1 MNKLL
6 PLLHSR
12 KIHFIVLGVLFVV
25 LNILVF
31 QKFGIKVVSDS
42 YRYLEWSENPFSELS
57 PTNWK
62 FYSVSYVGFLALIR
76 SLGLGLEGVVFV
88 QMLIS
93 GIACFYL
100 YQLTFRVSQSSLA
113 AFLASFLYL
122 SFGEIV
128 QWNTY
133 ILTESLFT
141 SGIIFLMFGLHNA
154 QKTKQWLILL
164 PLGIMVCLVR
174 PMGIT
179 VFLSAM
185 VFLFFRFQIY
195 QRLSWFWKFTGA
207 VLLISIGCVMF
218 YFLLEGNPSVN
229 FYYSRGQI
237 VWGTDSPEL
246 RNNPWLI
253 LGNENVVYPS
263 RDLPAYQ
270 MFLTFVK
277 DNFTFFSELFLKK
290 AALFIAHVKPYYSTW
305 HNVYIVLFLGLT
317 YFAGFKGLFMLKRTH
332 PIAWFAL
339 SLFILNTL
347 MVGLSVEAWEGRFL
361 IPVLSPIFVFS
372 ATVCG
377 RAKFLN

>member
-1 MNKLL
+1 M
-6 PLLHSR
+6 
-12 KIHFIVLGVLFVV
+12 VLGVLFVV
-25 LNILVF
+25 LNMIIF

-42 YRYLEWSENPFSELS
+42 YRYLEWSEDPFAELS
-57 PTNWK
+57 PTSWK
-62 FYSVSYVGFLALIR
+62 FYSLSYVGFLALIQ
-76 SLGLGLEGVVFV
+76 SIGLGLGGVVLV
-88 QMLIS
+88 QMMIS
-93 GIACFYL
+93 GIACFCLYL
-100 YQLTFRVSQSSLA
+100 LTLRISQSPLG

-141 SGIIFLMFGLHNA
+141 SGIIFLMFGLHSAENA
-154 QKTKQWLILL
+154 KQWLLVL
-164 PLGIMVCLVR
+164 SLGVLVSLVR

-179 VFLSAM
+179 VFLSAIP
-185 VFLFFRFQIY
+185 FLFFRFQIH

-207 VLLISIGCVMF
+207 ALLIIIGCVMF

-237 VWGTDSPEL
+237 VWGTDTPDL
-246 RNNPWLI
+246 RNNTWLI
-253 LGNENVVYPS
+253 VGNESVVYPS
-263 RDLPAYQ
+263 KDLPAYR

-290 AALFIAHVKPYYSTW
+290 ATLFVVHVKPYYSTW
-305 HNVYIVLFLGLT
+305 HNVYIVLFLGVT
-317 YFAGFKGLFMLKRTH
+317 YFAGFKGMLKLKRTH
-332 PIAWFAL
+332 PIAWFAI

-361 IPVLSPIFVFS
+361 VPVLSPIFVFA
-372 ATVCG
+372 ATVFG
-377 RAKFLN
+377 QAKLLY